1 MNTLLIK
8 LNRWFEQAPG
18 VLLPVRWLVLLLFI
32 VITLVMAMGLASR
45 FSMDMSLESWFND
58 DDPVK
63 LQLDR
68 FRSRFGSD
76 DGVYI
81 VYQAA
86 DGDVFSARSLALL
99 ASLHQELEAARNQSG
114 SASPLLR
121 IERIDS
127 LYNVRYQTADGDTLI
142 ANRLLSHDFP
152 ATVDEREAKRQL
164 ALSQE
169 GFELAYFSRDFRFG
183 GIRIKTDFGTRPA
196 DSQPFEISPTA
207 DLLLQDDWQLV
218 DDGEVILME
227 VPDPDDQLIEF
238 ADMQMDEYLEF
249 MTALRA
255 ITSQEKYQDFQFYYS
270 GNAPLMEFAMNSMAQ
285 AGVLMVLMVVVIIAL
300 LWFLFRSFSAVLWPV
315 VVIIA
320 SAIWTIGLFSWLGI
334 TLSNMVTLSF
344 MMILAVGIADCVHV
358 LSTYSLYR
366 RQGEEHRQAMAHAYR
381 KTGVPIFLTS
391 VTTMAGMAALLA
403 SDIPQIGVFG
413 VCSAAGV
420 FVAFLLTIFVL
431 PVLLDIW
438 HPDRRLVAERGIRVP
453 SKRHW
458 LQPLLDKIPA
468 LVQRHSG
475 KIILCYGVVLLLF
488 GYGASQVKIDSNF
501 IELTREGSSVRVT
514 AEIIDQHMMGGQ
526 NMAVML
532 DFGQADALK
541 NPQVLLAIEQLQKK
555 LMRDYPQYVIKTF
568 SLSDQVKETY
578 KALNHNDDAF
588 KIIPRDPRLV
598 SQLLYMFDNANPE
611 DRRAL
616 VSEDYSVSH
625 VSLQLKNAG
634 SYEYTDFFQQVSG
647 DINRVFSPLLQHYPA
662 AEINVTGSLPLM
674 MTLIDHISWAQ
685 LKSFAWALAIISLLL
700 VLALASVQGG
710 LLSVVP
716 NILPGLFTFGAM
728 GLLGYALDTDTLII
742 APLIIGIAV
751 DDTIHFMAHYRD
763 AWLRT
768 GDVQASLHST
778 ITEVGQAVTF
788 TTLILGVGF
797 AVLAFSDYLGI
808 AKTGMFGSLAIL
820 VALSCDLLLLPAII
834 SWLKPDL
841 GRRRYLTHLKLE
853 ERATQGGAVYEK

>member
-1 MNTLLIK
+1 MNALLIK

-18 VLLPVRWLVLLLFI
+18 LLLPVRWLVLLLFML
-32 VITLVMAMGLASR
+32 ITLVMAVGLVSH

-81 VYQAA
+81 VYRAA
-86 DGDVFSARSLALL
+86 DGDVFSARSVALL
-99 ASLHQELEAARNQSG
+99 ASLHQELEAARNNSG

-152 ATVDEREAKRQL
+152 TTLAEREAKRRL

-196 DSQPFEISPTA
+196 DRQAFSASSTD

-227 VPDPDDQLIEF
+227 VPDPDDQITEF

-285 AGVLMVLMVVVIIAL
+285 ASLLMALMVGVIIAL

-381 KTGVPIFLTS
+381 KTGVPVFLTS

-438 HPDRRLVAERGIRVP
+438 HPDRRLPTDGDTLRPA
-453 SKRHW
+453 KRHW

-468 LVQRHSG
+468 LTQRHSG
-475 KIILCYGVVLLLF
+475 KIIVFYGLVLLLF

-501 IELTREGSSVRVT
+501 IELTRDGSSVRVT
-514 AEIIDQHMMGGQ
+514 AEIIDQQMMGGQ
-526 NMAVML
+526 NMEVML

-541 NPQVLLAIEQLQKK
+541 NPQVLQAIDQLQQT
-555 LMRDYPQYVIKTF
+555 LMRDYPHYVIKTF

-598 SQLLYMFDNANPE
+598 SQLLYMFDNANPQ

-616 VSEDYSVSH
+616 VSEDYSISH
-625 VSLQLKNAG
+625 ISLQLKNAG
-634 SYEYTDFFQQVSG
+634 SYEYTDFFQQVNG
-647 DINRVFSPLLQHYPA
+647 DIKRIFTPLMKSYPA

-716 NILPGLFTFGAM
+716 NILPGVFTFGAM
-728 GLLGYALDTDTLII
+728 GLLGYSLDTDTLII

-797 AVLAFSDYLGI
+797 AVLSFSDYLGI

-841 GRRRYLTHLKLE
+841 GRRRYLAGLKNAAN
-853 ERATQGGAVYEK
+853 ATQGDAAYEK